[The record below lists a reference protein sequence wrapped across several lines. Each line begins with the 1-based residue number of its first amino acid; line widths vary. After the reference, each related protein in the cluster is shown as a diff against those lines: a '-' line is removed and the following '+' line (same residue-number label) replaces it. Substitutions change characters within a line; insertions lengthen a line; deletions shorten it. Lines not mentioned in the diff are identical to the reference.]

1 MPAGSSGMRVVT
13 APGLTL
19 EPQTAAHAEEMFAVL
34 SDPAIYEYE
43 NEPPPSLE
51 WLRTRFTKLES
62 RRSPDGREAWLNWV
76 IRLPTGALAGYVQA
90 TVQANGCASI
100 AYELS
105 SAYWGR
111 GLATRSAEAMIGE
124 LGEHYQVRDV
134 FAVFKR
140 ANHRSMRLLE
150 RLGFS
155 PASPGQHV
163 ERHVEPGELL
173 MHLDLRK
180 P

>member
-1 MPAGSSGMRVVT
+1 
-13 APGLTL
+13 
-19 EPQTAAHAEEMFAVL
+19 
-34 SDPAIYEYE
+34 
-43 NEPPPSLE
+43 
-51 WLRTRFTKLES
+51 
-62 RRSPDGREAWLNWV
+62 
-76 IRLPTGALAGYVQA
+76 
-90 TVQANGCASI
+90 
-100 AYELS
+100 
-105 SAYWGR
+105 
-111 GLATRSAEAMIGE
+111 MIGE
-124 LGEHYQVRDV
+124 LGERYQVRDV
-134 FAVFKR
+134 YAVFKE